1 MKNYTNHQ
9 TACNQILSPFYFF
22 CGIMS
27 TKAPARDKELVLN
40 TLWTSKSSENAKQLD
55 KRMQTNKLV
64 ERCSLHFQN
73 EQEV

>member
-1 MKNYTNHQ
+1 
-9 TACNQILSPFYFF
+9 
-22 CGIMS
+22 MS

-40 TLWTSKSSENAKQLD
+40 TLWTVKSSENAKQLD

-64 ERCSLHFQN
+64 ERCSLRFQN